1 MIVLD
6 VMKPLTHRKKIEYE
20 LYGFGIR
27 LNMVPPLITIKRKD
41 KGGINIVKKMGIDMN
56 NMSEDVARSIA
67 HEYKLSNADIHFG
80 CNATVDELIDV
91 IEGNRIYVP
100 CLYVLNK
107 IDQISIEELDIIDK
121 CPHYV
126 PISARDE
133 WGLDDLMEKAWEYL
147 DLIRIYTKP
156 RGQIPDY
163 DAPVIIKSGAS
174 VKEFCNSIHKGLMG
188 EFKHALVWGTSVKH
202 NP

>member
-27 LNMVPPLITIKRKD
+27 LNMTPPLISIKRKD
-41 KGGINIVKKMGIDMN
+41 KGGINIVKKMGVEMT

-156 RGQIPDY
+156 RG
-163 DAPVIIKSGAS
+163 
-174 VKEFCNSIHKGLMG
+174 
-188 EFKHALVWGTSVKH
+188 
-202 NP
+202 